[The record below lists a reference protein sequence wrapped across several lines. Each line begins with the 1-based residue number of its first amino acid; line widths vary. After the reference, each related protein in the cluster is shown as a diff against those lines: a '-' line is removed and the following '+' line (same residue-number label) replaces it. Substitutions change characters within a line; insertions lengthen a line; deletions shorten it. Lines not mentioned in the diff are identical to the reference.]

1 MKTLSTLIFLLFFSL
16 NFTLGQEIKR
26 VEPEFWWIGMT
37 NPNLQ
42 VLIYGENISDL
53 SPSVDNEKINLQQV
67 IRTQNPNYLFLK
79 LKINKNA
86 SAGTFNIQFSKDEKV
101 VKQYSYELRE
111 REEGSK
117 QRKGFNNSDVIYL
130 ITPDRFAN
138 GNPDN
143 DNIEGLRDKVN
154 REKPGGRHGGDIQGV
169 IDHLDY
175 IEDMGFTSIWLNP
188 VLENKMPDHS
198 YHGYSTTDYYKVDP
212 RFGNNKLYK
221 KLSKKAHER
230 GIKLIMDMIPNHC
243 GSEHWWIKDPP
254 TDDWVHYQDNY
265 TNTNH
270 RRTTLWDPHAAK
282 TDKKQFSEGWFVRSM
297 PDLNQDNPLLAKYLI
312 QNSIWWVEYAD
323 LRGIRLDTYPYSGKE
338 FMQKWSCR
346 MMEEYP
352 NLNIVGEEWTDN
364 PAIIS
369 SWQKGKETRNNYKSC
384 LPSLMDFP
392 TQMAISSALTSEEG
406 WDSGMIQLYRSLAND
421 FVYPNPSNL
430 VVFADNHD
438 MSRFFTQVNEDL
450 KLFKL
455 GIIFTATTRG
465 IPQYFY
471 GTEIL
476 KANPDTDDHGV
487 IRSDFPGGWPDDEKN
502 AFTGKGISEKK
513 KEAQSF
519 MKKLLNWRKNEKV
532 IHNGELTHFL
542 PRNECY
548 VYFRHNE
555 EKTIMIA
562 LNKNAK
568 EAAKIDTERYQEC
581 LKGNNSG
588 TNVLTG
594 ERVEDLEELK
604 INPKSAVIIELE
616 NNEQK

>member
-1 MKTLSTLIFLLFFSL
+1 MKKTLSVLIFLLFFLINSIS
-16 NFTLGQEIKR
+16 GQEIKR
-26 VEPEFWWIGMT
+26 VEPEFWWVGMT

-42 VLIYGENISDL
+42 VLVYGKNISDL
-53 SPSVDNEKINLQQV
+53 SPAVDNRKIDLQQV
-67 IRTQNPNYLFLK
+67 IRTKNPNYLFLN
-79 LKINKNA
+79 LKIKKNA
-86 SAGTFNIQFSKDEKV
+86 PAGTFNIQFSEDEKV
-101 VKQYSYELRE
+101 VTEYSYELRE
-111 REEGSK
+111 REEGSR
-117 QRKGFNNSDVIYL
+117 QRQGFDNSDVIYL

-154 REKPGGRHGGDIQGV
+154 REKPGGRHGGDIQGI

-175 IEDMGFTSIWLNP
+175 IEEMGFTSIWLNP

-198 YHGYSTTDYYKVDP
+198 YHGYSTTNYYKVDP
-212 RFGNNKLYK
+212 RFGSNQLYR

-243 GSEHWWIKDPP
+243 GSEHWWINDPP
-254 TDDWVHYQDNY
+254 SDDWVHYQDNY

-270 RRTTLWDPHAAK
+270 RRTTLWDPHASK
-282 TDKKQFSEGWFVRSM
+282 IDKKQFAEGWFVRSM

-338 FMQKWSCR
+338 FMKKWSCR

-352 NLNIVGEEWTDN
+352 DLNIVGEEWTDN

-369 SWQKGKETRNNYKSC
+369 SWQRGKETSGNYESC

-421 FVYPNPSNL
+421 FIYPDPSNL
-430 VVFADNHD
+430 IVFADNHD

-476 KANPDTDDHGV
+476 KANPNTDDHGV
-487 IRSDFPGGWPDDEKN
+487 IRSEFPGGWPDDEKN

-513 KEAQSF
+513 REAQSF
-519 MKKLLNWRKNEKV
+519 MKKLLNWRKNEEV
-532 IHNGELTHFL
+532 IHTGELTHFL
-542 PRNECY
+542 PKNECY

-555 EKTIMIA
+555 EKTVMVA
-562 LNKNAK
+562 LNKNAD
-568 EAAKIDTERYQEC
+568 ESYNINTSRFQEC
-581 LKGNNSG
+581 LKGKNSG

-594 ERVEDLEELK
+594 EQIDNLDNYK
-604 INPKSAVIIELE
+604 IEPKTAVIIELKP
-616 NNEQK
+616 NSK